1 MKIDL
6 GKSVLFLISSCC
18 VIIHYDP
25 AIAQGLPADSA
36 ALFTAVDTNLVSIPS
51 DSSAAAAKPDTNRGL
66 QLAAPIYYW
75 ADQGGISWDK
85 NKIYLKGNA
94 KIVYQ
99 EMTLQAASIMI
110 DQENHYLFA
119 EGIVDTVDSLGNP
132 VYKGTPVF
140 TEQGEEP
147 IYGNTLH
154 YDFKTKRGKVNYGKT
169 QMPPGYYKGQKINK
183 ISDKTLLVEDGYFT
197 SCEYIDNPHF
207 YFRSHKMRAEVKD
220 RLIAQPVYLYIA
232 DVPLLAIPFGVFPNK
247 RGRHSG
253 IVVPNYGES
262 SYGGRFLK
270 NMGYYW
276 APSDFMDATFLT
288 DFYDKLGF
296 SYKADLSYNLL
307 YSFNGDVGGYYLP
320 RDPNTG
326 SRRERWAFTVS
337 HSQTIDPTLSI
348 NARGQFQSDR
358 SLERELSSDI
368 NRRTNQ
374 LITSNLS
381 INKKFRGTKNSL
393 SVNLSRME
401 NLKNG
406 NISYTFP
413 NARFSR
419 TQTSLYELFG
429 GNSTRDTRHWYQN
442 INFNYDANLIN
453 RGDKTWVEA
462 VADTGFRREQKRGLQ
477 HNISF
482 NAPQKILKYFNLTP
496 AINYQEVWVDEIT
509 RAKYDTSSQS
519 IIESQVKQFASRR
532 TFNTSFSF
540 KTTLYGLL
548 EPNIGSFKFL
558 RHKMDP
564 QISYTY
570 TPDFTTPYWNYFNNV
585 TGKGGKVSKID
596 KFKKNPFGGTP
607 QANESQFMRISVN
620 NLFQA
625 KLINGDEEKKIDLFT
640 LNFNTGYNF
649 KADSLKWGN
658 LNTSFRATPVQ
669 GISLDFSTTHSFYA
683 AGPEKKGTINVLL
696 PAKGKLPRLIN
707 LRASTSFALDNKI
720 VEPKSKGKE
729 ETPAEEDL
737 NEPDDL
743 EDNSYIQTEKI
754 SDEKAAKALK
764 IPWRVSFN
772 FSYSYNP
779 LFIKN
784 GVVNPESRLDLSTN
798 ASVTLTKNWRINWSG
813 RFDLMQPTIVYQSF
827 SIYRDLHCWEMSFN
841 WQPSNDYYSFQ
852 INVKESVLQDIKMT
866 KHPAGRAY
874 Y

>member
-1 MKIDL
+1 MKIVVD
-6 GKSVLFLISSCC
+6 KIVLFLSISCC
-18 VIIHYDP
+18 IIIRHEL
-25 AIAQGLPADSA
+25 ALAQSLPADSA
-36 ALFTAVDTNLVSIPS
+36 ALFTAIDTNLVVIPS
-51 DSSAAAAKPDTNRGL
+51 DSITAVKPDSSRGL
-66 QLAAPIYYW
+66 GLAAPIYYW
-75 ADQGGISWDK
+75 AEQGGISLDK

-94 KIVYQ
+94 RIVYQ
-99 EMTLQAASIMI
+99 EMTLQAASVMI

-147 IYGNTLH
+147 IYGNTLY
-154 YDFKTKRGKVNYGKT
+154 YDFRTKRGRVNYGKT
-169 QMPPGYYKGQKINK
+169 QMPPGYYKGQRINK

-207 YFRSHKMRAEVKD
+207 YFRSNKMRAVVKD
-220 RLIAQPVYLYIA
+220 RLVAQPVYLYIA

-253 IVVPNYGES
+253 IIVPNYGES
-262 SYGGRFLK
+262 GYGGRFLK

-276 APSDFMDATFLT
+276 APNDYMDATFLT

-296 SYKADLSYNLL
+296 SYKGELSYKLL
-307 YSFNGDVGGYYLP
+307 YSFNGNIGGYYLP

-326 SRRERWAFTVS
+326 SQHERWAFTVS

-348 NARGQFQSDR
+348 TARGQFQSDR
-358 SLERELSSDI
+358 TLEQELSSDI

-374 LITSNLS
+374 LITSNLTIS
-381 INKKFRGTKNSL
+381 KKFRGTKNAL
-393 SVNLSRME
+393 SVNLSRTE
-401 NLKNG
+401 NLKTG

-419 TQTSLYELFG
+419 TQTSLYELFT
-429 GNSTRDTRHWYQN
+429 GNSTRDTRYWYQN
-442 INFNYDANLIN
+442 INFNYDANLID
-453 RGDKTWVEA
+453 RGDKTWVEQDSA
-462 VADTGFRREQKRGLQ
+462 FHREEKRGLQ
-477 HNISF
+477 QNISF
-482 NAPQKILKYFNLTP
+482 NAPQRILKYFNLTP
-496 AINYQEVWVDEIT
+496 AINYQELWVDEIT
-509 RAKYDTSSQS
+509 RAQYDTSTSS

-532 TFNTSFSF
+532 TFNTSFTL

-558 RHKMDP
+558 RHKIDP
-564 QISYTY
+564 QISYTF
-570 TPDFTTPYWNYFNNV
+570 TPDFTTPYWNYFNYV
-585 TGKGGKVSKID
+585 TDSNGQVSKID

-607 QANESQFMRISVN
+607 QANESQSMRISVN

-625 KLINGDEEKKIDLFT
+625 KLVDGDQEKKIDLFT
-640 LNFNTGYNF
+640 LNFNTSYNF
-649 KADSLKWGN
+649 KADSLKWSN

-669 GISLDFSTTHSFYA
+669 GISLDVSTTHSFYA
-683 AGPEKKGTINVLL
+683 AVPGGSLTVDQFL
-696 PAKGKLPRLIN
+696 PAKGKFPRLLN
-707 LRASTSFALDNKI
+707 LRASTAFSLDNKI
-720 VEPKSKGKE
+720 FETKSKNEE
-729 ETPAEEDL
+729 ETPAGDNEDDSA
-737 NEPDDL
+737 PVDI
-743 EDNSYIQTEKI
+743 EDFSYIQTEKI
-754 SDEKAAKALK
+754 SDEKAAKSLK

-772 FSYSYNP
+772 ISYGYNP
-779 LFIKN
+779 WVKQKSD
-784 GVVNPESRLDLSTN
+784 ESKLDLGTS

-813 RFDLMQPTIVYQSF
+813 RFDLMEPTIVYQSF

-852 INVKESVLQDIKMT
+852 INVKESVLRDIKMT